1 MDMKPTFEMTKDNNG
16 GVTMVYTTSGGV
28 QASTYFNSP
37 PENIDHVC
45 LDYMKGRFGNVRTWK
60 QVDFI
65 KKKYKESFQ
74 KLSSVKDKL
83 EINEKDIEFLKE
95 LQQELKTQETDHQ
108 ASPRFWVIKDYR
120 MVPASEKYDS
130 GDEERFFNDGDHVT
144 FHKFSDLKEFLE
156 EYYCGEIDEDQEL
169 RVLVYDES
177 ERFDEL
183 WEYVESNL
191 NNDGY
196 FDTAFMKEEGFIVS
210 DTMFLTKEEA
220 KNHLK
225 LNHYHY
231 TSKAHTY
238 AMTAWRAP
246 KVERLL
252 NILETFDW
260 ELISTK

>member
-1 MDMKPTFEMTKDNNG
+1 MN
-16 GVTMVYTTSGGV
+16 
-28 QASTYFNSP
+28 
-37 PENIDHVC
+37 
-45 LDYMKGRFGNVRTWK
+45 
-60 QVDFI
+60 
-65 KKKYKESFQ
+65 
-74 KLSSVKDKL
+74 
-83 EINEKDIEFLKE
+83 KDIQFLKE
-95 LQQELKTQETDHQ
+95 LQQELTTQETDGN

-120 MVPASEKYDS
+120 MVPANEKYDS
-130 GDEERFFNDGDHVT
+130 GEEERFFNDGDLVT

-156 EYYCGEIDEDQEL
+156 EYYSEEIDEDQEL

-183 WEYVESNL
+183 WEYIESNF

-196 FDTAFMKEEGFIVS
+196 FDTAFMKEEGFIVP

-220 KNHLK
+220 KTHLK

-260 ELISTK
+260 ESISTK